1 LKNQY
6 VGDVND
12 YIKYGLLRC
21 FSETRWRIGVCWM
34 LTPDE
39 DSGQGGKTDYLDKA
53 SLWQGYDPDLF
64 DVLSRTVGA
73 GAPRRVSIVE
83 QGSVIP
89 NATFF
94 SQTVPDDGLQR
105 SAWFDSALNAL
116 SSCDLIFFDPDNGLQ
131 VPSKPPGSKGS
142 AKHLRWSEVQR
153 AWKRGVSLLIF
164 QHFTREKRQAFVDQL
179 KGQLEA
185 EAAGAVVTPL
195 WSAHVLFLLA
205 CQPHHERMAKVS
217 LELVR
222 SRWREK
228 LRGAQAE

>member
-6 VGDVND
+6 FGDVND

-64 DVLSRTVGA
+64 GALSRTVGA

-83 QGSVIP
+83 HGSVIP
-89 NATFF
+89 NAIFF
-94 SQTVPDDGLQR
+94 SQTVPDDRLQR

-131 VPSKPPGSKGS
+131 VRSKPPGSKDS

-153 AWKRGVSLLIF
+153 AWERGVSLLIF
-164 QHFTREKRQAFVDQL
+164 QHFTRKRRRPFADRL
-179 KGQLEA
+179 TSQLEERA
-185 EAAGAVVTPL
+185 PGAVVTPL

-205 CQPHHERMAKVS
+205 CQPRHEAMAKVA
-217 LELVR
+217 LDLFQ
-222 SRWREK
+222 SRWRE
-228 LRGAQAE
+228 RIREAQAE